1 MGRRAT
7 RRALSRRS
15 LPPRPGEGQLAGA
28 PSERATLGTTV
39 AASRPL
45 RLVEREAPYLMDEL
59 KRVALVTATCVGL
72 LIFLTVVD
80 RMR

>member
-1 MGRRAT
+1 MGRRAS
-7 RRALSRRS
+7 RRAQERRS
-15 LPPRPGEGQLAGA
+15 LPPRAGERT
-28 PSERATLGTTV
+28 SSTLGDGAAAGSV
-39 AASRPL
+39 GASRPV

>member
-1 MGRRAT
+1 MGRRAS
-7 RRALSRRS
+7 RRAVGRRS
-15 LPPRPGEGQLAGA
+15 LPPRPAKGSWRARWPTARRSA
-28 PSERATLGTTV
+28 PLRRA
-39 AASRPL
+39 APL

-59 KRVALVTATCVGL
+59 KRVAMVTATCVGL

>member
-1 MGRRAT
+1 MGRRAS
-7 RRALSRRS
+7 RRALTRRS
-15 LPPRPGEGQLAGA
+15 LPPRPGEERGVGA
-28 PSERATLGTTV
+28 EHGLTGSS
-39 AASRPL
+39 AANRPT

-59 KRVALVTATCVGL
+59 KRVAMVTATCVGL

>member
-1 MGRRAT
+1 V
-7 RRALSRRS
+7 
-15 LPPRPGEGQLAGA
+15 
-28 PSERATLGTTV
+28 TLGTV

-45 RLVEREAPYLMDEL
+45 RLVEREAPYLIDEL